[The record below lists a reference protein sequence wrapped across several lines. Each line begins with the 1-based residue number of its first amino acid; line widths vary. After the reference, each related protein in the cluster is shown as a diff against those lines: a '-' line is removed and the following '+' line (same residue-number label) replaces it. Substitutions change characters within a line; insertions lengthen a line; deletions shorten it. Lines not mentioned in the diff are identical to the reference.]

1 MVSVV
6 NERIEP
12 IKKCMFLVAG
22 YGTRFLPATKVMPKE
37 MMPILDKPLVQY
49 GVEEAYE
56 AGLTEIAFVTGRRK
70 RAIED
75 HFDTNMELEAHLKGD
90 PREKSLDDLREL
102 IAKCTFSYTRQSE
115 ILGPGHAVKTGKIL
129 TSNEPFGVVLS
140 DDLCFGTG
148 KGVLAQMLDVYNE
161 YRCCVIAVERVSN
174 EDTDKYGI
182 IEGSPIASNLFD
194 VGRLVEKPSAEE
206 APSDMGIVGRY
217 ILTPD
222 IFADLEKIEPGVGG
236 EYQLTDALDR
246 RAREGRVLALEFS
259 GERFD
264 CGSIEGFVQA
274 TNYCYERSMF

>member
-1 MVSVV
+1 M
-6 NERIEP
+6 

-56 AGLTEIAFVTGRRK
+56 AGLSEIAFVTGRRK

-75 HFDTNMELEAHLKGD
+75 HFDSNMELETHLAGD
-90 PREKSLDDLREL
+90 PREESLDGIREL
-102 IAKCTFSYTRQSE
+102 ITNCTFSYTRQSQ
-115 ILGPGHAVKTGKIL
+115 ILGPGHAVQTGKIL
-129 TSNEPFGVVLS
+129 TADEPFGVVLS
-140 DDLCFGTG
+140 DDLCFGEG
-148 KGVLAQMLDVYNE
+148 KGVLSQMLDVFYKHQ
-161 YRCCVIAVERVSN
+161 CCVVAVEQVPRES
-174 EDTDKYGI
+174 TDKYGI
-182 IEGSPIASNLFD
+182 IEGTPIGSNIFD
-194 VGRLVEKPSAEE
+194 VNRLVEKPTPED

-222 IFADLEKIEPGVGG
+222 IFDDLDAIDRGVGG

-246 RAREGRVLALEFS
+246 RAREGRVLALQFR

-264 CGSIEGFVQA
+264 CGSIEGFVRA
-274 TNYCYERSMF
+274 TNFCYKRRFL